1 MGFLHII
8 LTNYFL
14 FQDLEKLQEYLLI
27 YSFSHFLFICFLE
40 CYFQV
45 EILWLIRAKSII
57 WTITLP
63 SIIETWRAFLPIIL
77 LKYDFQ
83 KHNWQYKNLISNASL
98 EHTWTLVSLFM
109 MKSFIYPATLLP
121 GVIVQLKVNVEVY
134 VYIVKTVYHERSLIS
149 NFFMNT

>member
-1 MGFLHII
+1 M
-8 LTNYFL
+8 
-14 FQDLEKLQEYLLI
+14 QQYLLI

-45 EILWLIRAKSII
+45 EILWLIRTKSII

-83 KHNWQYKNLISNASL
+83 KHNWQYKNLTSNASL
-98 EHTWTLVSLFM
+98 EHTWTLVSFFM
-109 MKSFIYPATLLP
+109 MKSFRYPTTLLP

>member
-1 MGFLHII
+1 M
-8 LTNYFL
+8 
-14 FQDLEKLQEYLLI
+14 QQYLLI

-45 EILWLIRAKSII
+45 EILWLIRTKSII

-63 SIIETWRAFLPIIL
+63 SIIKTWRAFLPIIL
-77 LKYDFQ
+77 LKNDFQ

-98 EHTWTLVSLFM
+98 EHTWTLVSFFM
-109 MKSFIYPATLLP
+109 MKSFRYPATLLP